1 MLTTITII
9 IILLI
14 LFSFNCTIRTM
25 LRVQENQHNINK
37 ELKERIENRDDFMCK
52 VDKLLREHMEEED
65 KIFKLISNFGK
76 EE

>member
-1 MLTTITII
+1 MVIIGTII
-9 IILLI
+9 ILFILYSMNLTMKHI
-14 LFSFNCTIRTM
+14 LA
-25 LRVQENQHNINK
+25 VQESQNNINR
-37 ELKERIENRDDFMCK
+37 ELKQRIENRDDFMCK

>member
-1 MLTTITII
+1 MLTIITII

-14 LFSFNCTIRTM
+14 LFDITQTIKTM
-25 LRVQENQHNINK
+25 LKVQENQHNINK